1 MNPEGDIVVR
11 LARRDQRVR
20 DVGVASS
27 RTGLPPHLV
36 RGKPAVDVR
45 RLIPL
50 LFSICSRAQG
60 AAAAAAI
67 SAAQGVPAVPAET
80 ARQELEVMLETLQ
93 ETIWRLLIDWPR
105 TMGEASQVPPVALV
119 RRAADAVTDNG
130 VTLDAMLA
138 VVDMVLLE
146 HVYGDRPDAWLGNT
160 DLQAYDQWV
169 ESAST
174 LPARLLRRLRDE
186 APGLGRSDVALMP
199 DATLENLVR
208 AVIGDLDLDPQFVR
222 TPRWSGRPAETGA
235 LARQQ
240 AAPLVAQLLAREGR
254 TAATRFAARLVEL
267 ATIVDQLRSRV
278 TGRLAPVRSHALAF
292 GLGLGLAE
300 TARGLLLHRARV
312 EQGLV
317 TDYRIVAPTEWNF
330 HPAGP
335 LAQGLLGRPADDA
348 ERLEREAR
356 TVVQSLDPC
365 VSCRVELADA

>member
-11 LARRDQRVR
+11 LARQDQRVR
-20 DVGVASS
+20 DVVVVSS
-27 RTGLPPHLV
+27 RSGLPPHLV

-45 RLIPL
+45 HLIPL
-50 LFSICSRAQG
+50 LFSICGRAQG

-67 SAAQGVPAVPAET
+67 SAAQGVPSTPAET
-80 ARQELEVMLETLQ
+80 ARQEREVMLETLQ

-105 TMGEASQVPPVALV
+105 TMGEASLVPPVALV
-119 RRAADAVTDNG
+119 RRAADAVTDDG
-130 VTLDAMLA
+130 LTLDAMLA
-138 VVDMVLLE
+138 VVDIVLLE
-146 HVYGDRPDAWLGNT
+146 HVYGDHPDAWLGNT
-160 DLQAYDQWV
+160 DLQAYDRWV
-169 ESAST
+169 DSAST

-186 APGLGRSDVALMP
+186 APGLGRSEVALMP

-208 AVIGDLDLDPQFVR
+208 SVVGDLDLDPQFVR
-222 TPRWSGRPAETGA
+222 TPRWGGRPAETGA
-235 LARQQ
+235 LARQ
-240 AAPLVAQLLAREGR
+240 AGTPLVAQLLAREGR

-267 ATIVDQLRSRV
+267 ATLVDQLRSRAR
-278 TGRLAPVRSHALAF
+278 GRLLPVRSHALAF

-348 ERLEREAR
+348 VRLEREAR